1 MSKYTV
7 TIYSMMKNNFDFGLK
22 DYPIFDE
29 NYRDE
34 LNNKILNHFLLEE
47 IGFETAE
54 LFKTML
60 NNRMNEIMPALNEL
74 YKNQINIYKSL
85 IGNVNLEENYNSTST
100 NESNST
106 SESNSNTDNK
116 NVFQDTPQGNV
127 SDTSIDNYNYATN
140 ITLGK
145 SESSINDTS
154 SNTGTGTN
162 NYIKTVFGNNGNKDT
177 IDLLNKLSYNLINI
191 DQIVFSKLED
201 LFMQIY

>member
-1 MSKYTV
+1 MAKYTI

-22 DYPIFDE
+22 EYPIFDE
-29 NYRDE
+29 SYRDE

-140 ITLGK
+140 ISLGK
-145 SESSINDTS
+145 SESNINDTS
-154 SNTGTGTN
+154 SNSGTGTN

-177 IDLLNKLSYNLINI
+177 IELLNKLSYNLISI

>member
-1 MSKYTV
+1 MAKYTI
-7 TIYSMMKNNFDFGLK
+7 TIYTMMKNNFDFGLK

-29 NYRDE
+29 SYRDV

-60 NNRMNEIMPALNEL
+60 NNRMNEIMTPINEL
-74 YKNQINIYKSL
+74 YNNQLNIYKSL

-106 SESNSNTDNK
+106 SESSSNTGNK

-140 ITLGK
+140 INLGK

-154 SNTGTGTN
+154 SNSGTGTN

-177 IDLLNKLSYNLINI
+177 IELLNKLSYNLISI

>member
-1 MSKYTV
+1 MAKYTI

-22 DYPIFDE
+22 NYPIFDE

-60 NNRMNEIMPALNEL
+60 NNRMNEIMPPLNEL

-140 ITLGK
+140 ISLGK
-145 SESSINDTS
+145 SESNINDTS

-162 NYIKTVFGNNGNKDT
+162 NYVKTVFGNNGNKDT
-177 IDLLNKLSYNLINI
+177 IELLNKLSYNLISI